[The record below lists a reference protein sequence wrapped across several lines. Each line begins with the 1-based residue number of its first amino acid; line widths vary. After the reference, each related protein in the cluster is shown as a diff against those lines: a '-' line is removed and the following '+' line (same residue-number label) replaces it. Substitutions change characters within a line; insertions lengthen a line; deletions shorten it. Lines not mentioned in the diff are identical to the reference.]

1 MRDVSSDLSIYLDK
15 TPYGFVAN
23 KESSIS
29 QRIYVKARLTDVE
42 NKLVVGGR
50 CNIRVGQWEVQTVKY
65 KIGYM
70 DILYNTENI
79 ANIL

>member
-23 KESSIS
+23 KESSFP

-42 NKLVVGGR
+42 NKLVVGG
-50 CNIRVGQWEVQTVKY
+50 EVQY
-65 KIGYM
+65 KGGA
-70 DILYNTENI
+70 TGGTKC
-79 ANIL
+79 